1 MLMPHLKAW
10 EFLLAINQSKNEILK
25 HYSGDVHEKSDKGSP
40 NLQMAL
46 FDELLCIFQSLT
58 SSALWLQVFTGL

>member
-10 EFLLAINQSKNEILK
+10 EFLLAIHQSKNEILK
-25 HYSGDVHEKSDKGSP
+25 HYGGDVHEISDKGSP

-58 SSALWLQVFTGL
+58 SSALWVKVFTGL